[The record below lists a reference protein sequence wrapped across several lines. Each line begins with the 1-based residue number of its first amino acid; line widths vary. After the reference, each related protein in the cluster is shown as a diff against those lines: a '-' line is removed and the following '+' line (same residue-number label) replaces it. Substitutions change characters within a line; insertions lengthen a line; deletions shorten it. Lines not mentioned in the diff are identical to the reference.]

1 MQPMTQP
8 VIYEAKVA
16 PVSTPGSLRPQD
28 VVEHDGGRYELRG
41 DGMAV
46 PYRWVWIRNPPAG
59 PPGSAAL
66 RAPASEELAPAR
78 RLARLLVVERAQ
90 RLAPVL
96 VLRPGSLVLYF
107 PRGKRRK
114 CRAGIALG
122 LSLTS
127 HCVCRL
133 TQ

>member
-78 RLARLLVVERAQ
+78 RGTIYRWVDDEGVLHVTDRWPAVPHRDREEAKQNLA
-90 RLAPVL
+90 
-96 VLRPGSLVLYF
+96 S
-107 PRGKRRK
+107 
-114 CRAGIALG
+114 
-122 LSLTS
+122 
-127 HCVCRL
+127 
-133 TQ
+133 